1 MNLLSSLR
9 ISVAVGAAVA
19 SLCLVSSA
27 FADGVY
33 ITPNDGLPACS
44 KSITSDCVVD
54 LTVDGKSVDGLEP
67 RVRYQSELAGT
78 TTAIYLGTDSGYAY
92 TTAKCAALF
101 ASRAPTAEEAAACE
115 AKPLTELAPVG
126 SVVRIRVNIGTHS
139 PAVATIRG
147 AHEGNLN
154 TPNKSWTVEKTAEG
168 NLLTVEFKPALRVS
182 NQAFDLTNGCA
193 VFPTPSA
200 TSCGGETGIA
210 DWEGVSPM
218 VHLMELD
225 TGPWVD
231 RRELADG
238 MTMAINAQTNGPPIF
253 DPVTRSVT
261 VQTAG
266 VHFRKD
272 GVTPNTGF
280 ISLFVPDHLAQS
292 DKGFDLPAGLSPE
305 ETLALVAAT
314 KSEAGKAAGPLDP
327 TVTVRKGGILFD
339 TPSFNFSNPKFAY
352 ARRFLSNS
360 FSAKAK
366 ATKSAITAQLTTKA
380 PGSVVATGL
389 LGKTTVCSGSAR
401 GRTAGA
407 IAVKCAI
414 SAAGKRA
421 LGRKKNQ
428 KVTLRLV
435 FTPLGGKPKTRS
447 TTVKF

>member
-126 SVVRIRVNIGTHS
+126 SVVRI
-139 PAVATIRG
+139 
-147 AHEGNLN
+147 HEGNLN

>member
-44 KSITSDCVVD
+44 KSIASDCVVD
-54 LTVDGKSVDGLEP
+54 LTVDGKEVVGLEP
-67 RVRYQSELAGT
+67 RVRYQAELAGT
-78 TTAIYLGTDSGYAY
+78 TTAIYLGTDSGDAY

-101 ASRAPTAEEAAACE
+101 ASRAPTAAEITACE

-126 SVVRIRVNIGTHS
+126 SVVRIRVSIGTHA

-352 ARRFLSNS
+352 ARRFLSSS
-360 FSAKAK
+360 FSAKAE

-389 LGKTTVCSGSAR
+389 LGKTKVCSGSAR

-407 IAVKCAI
+407 IAVKCSI

-428 KVTLRLV
+428 KVTLRLI
-435 FTPLGGKPKTRS
+435 FTPLGGKPKTQS
-447 TTVKF
+447 STVKF

>member
-1 MNLLSSLR
+1 MNSLSSLR
-9 ISVAVGAAVA
+9 TSVSVGTAIV
-19 SLCLVSSA
+19 SLCFVGSA
-27 FADGVY
+27 FAGDVFV
-33 ITPNDGLPACS
+33 TPNDGLPACS
-44 KSITSDCVVD
+44 TSVTSDCVVD

-126 SVVRIRVNIGTHS
+126 SVVRIRVSIGTHS

-380 PGSVVATGL
+380 PGSVVVTGL

-407 IAVKCAI
+407 VAVKCSI

-428 KVTLRLV
+428 KVTLRLI
-435 FTPLGGKPKTRS
+435 FTPLGGKPKTQS
-447 TTVKF
+447 STVKF